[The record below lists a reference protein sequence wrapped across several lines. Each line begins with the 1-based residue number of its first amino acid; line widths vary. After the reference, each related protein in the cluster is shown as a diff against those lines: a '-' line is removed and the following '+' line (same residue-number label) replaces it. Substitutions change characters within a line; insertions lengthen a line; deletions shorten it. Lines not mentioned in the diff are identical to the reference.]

1 MKKIV
6 LVLVAV
12 FSMGM
17 ANAQIQDLG
26 VRGAFGSGAGAEL
39 STMWGLGGNR
49 LELDLGWTTAP
60 NNNWSYINLTGVYQ
74 WTWALGSDFGWYAGI
89 GANVGL
95 YSGSNDEHYK
105 DGLGLGFVAQIGLEF
120 NPSAIPF
127 QFTLDARPQWDVIGH
142 SGFGYGLALGIR
154 YRF

>member
-49 LELDLGWTTAP
+49 LELDLGWVSGPHWGYA
-60 NNNWSYINLTGVYQ
+60 NLTGVYQ
-74 WTWALGSDFGWYAGI
+74 WTWALGSDFGWYAGL

-95 YSGSNDEHYK
+95 YNGSNDEHYK

>member
-1 MKKIV
+1 MGGTNTDMG
-6 LVLVAV
+6 LVTENGNIFQRRNIPTNAYTELEPYVRDMMREVKAMMEEQQAIDGEAV
-12 FSMGM
+12 
-17 ANAQIQDLG
+17 
-26 VRGAFGSGAGAEL
+26 EL
-39 STMWGLGGNR
+39 EG
-49 LELDLGWTTAP
+49 
-60 NNNWSYINLTGVYQ
+60 I
-74 WTWALGSDFGWYAGI
+74 GI
-89 GANVGL
+89 GANLGL
-95 YSGSNDEHYK
+95 YSGVNDPNYK

>member
-49 LELDLGWTTAP
+49 LELDLGWVSGPHWGYA
-60 NNNWSYINLTGVYQ
+60 NLTGVYQ
-74 WTWALGSDFGWYAGI
+74 WTWALGSDFGWYAGL

-95 YSGSNDEHYK
+95 YNGSNDEHYK

-142 SGFGYGLALGIR
+142 SGFGYGLAFGIR

>member
-49 LELDLGWTTAP
+49 LELDLGWVSGPHWGYA
-60 NNNWSYINLTGVYQ
+60 NLTGVYQ
-74 WTWALGSDFGWYAGI
+74 WTWALGSDFGWYAGL

-95 YSGSNDEHYK
+95 YNGSNDEHYK

-154 YRF
+154 HRF

>member
-26 VRGAFGSGAGAEL
+26 VRGAFGSGAGVEL

-49 LELDLGWTTAP
+49 LEADLGWVSGPHWGYA
-60 NNNWSYINLTGVYQ
+60 NLTGVYQ
-74 WTWALGSDFGWYAGI
+74 WTWALGSDFGWYAGL

-95 YSGSNDEHYK
+95 YNGSNDEHYK

-127 QFTLDARPQWDVIGH
+127 QFTLDARPQWNVIGH
-142 SGFGYGLALGIR
+142 SGFGYGLAFGIR